1 MKRANGTGT
10 IVRNKQRKRYLV
22 YAPAIQKDGKRQTIY
37 LGSFKT
43 KLEAQI
49 CLDGYLRQPL
59 GERFK
64 LTFEQVY
71 EEYKKS
77 SHFKKLGEKSQSGYE
92 VAYNHCTELNRCRF
106 SDLRTSHF
114 QSIIDDMATKGMSSS
129 SVEKV
134 RNLFSQLSKYAL
146 KEDIII
152 KNYAE
157 FIEIPTIERKKEPR
171 ALSKFE
177 IERIRKE
184 ADEGD
189 ETAQIIMYM
198 LYSGWRISEML
209 ELTKDKYNSEDKYFI
224 GGKKTKN
231 GKNRI
236 VPVNPR
242 VQWIVDKFLERDGQT
257 VFCRPDG
264 QPMDDKYFRRYKFN
278 KFIDRMNLD
287 EEITPHYTRHTFAT
301 RLKENGADEFYRKC
315 LLGHSHETV
324 TDKVYTHANIEKLRE
339 AVLLFDEPKKTEDDK
354 NKPTKSK
361 EAI

>member
-1 MKRANGTGT
+1 
-10 IVRNKQRKRYLV
+10 
-22 YAPAIQKDGKRQTIY
+22 
-37 LGSFKT
+37 
-43 KLEAQI
+43 
-49 CLDGYLRQPL
+49 
-59 GERFK
+59 
-64 LTFEQVY
+64 
-71 EEYKKS
+71 
-77 SHFKKLGEKSQSGYE
+77 
-92 VAYNHCTELNRCRF
+92 
-106 SDLRTSHF
+106 
-114 QSIIDDMATKGMSSS
+114 MAEKGMSSS

-171 ALSKFE
+171 ALSMFE

-184 ADEGD
+184 ADAGD

-209 ELTKDKYNSEDKYFI
+209 ELTKDSYNAEEKYFI
-224 GGKKTKN
+224 GGKKTIN

-236 VPVNPR
+236 VPVHPR
-242 VQWIVDKFLERDGQT
+242 VQWIIDKFIERNGQT
-257 VFCRPDG
+257 VFCRPNG
-264 QPMDDKYFRRYKFN
+264 LPMDDKYFRRYKFD
-278 KFIDRMNLD
+278 KFRDKHNFD

-339 AVLLFDEPKKTEDDK
+339 AVLLFDKPKKEETEQEKD
-354 NKPTKSK
+354 K